1 MQAREKKQLCGSQID
16 AELGA
21 VDHDA
26 ELSTKIYGAKL
37 GAKIYGVE
45 LGNTSAPREQ
55 LLWPAPQG
63 SAPYTAAPTPRVHFC
78 KSFQKRSICEILS
91 QKGLKNKKV
100 SK

>member
-1 MQAREKKQLCGSQID
+1 MWIEMVGRVGRERKTEKGEEEWMQARERKQLCGSQIG

-45 LGNTSAPREQ
+45 LGNTSAPRE
-55 LLWPAPQG
+55 
-63 SAPYTAAPTPRVHFC
+63 
-78 KSFQKRSICEILS
+78 
-91 QKGLKNKKV
+91 
-100 SK
+100 